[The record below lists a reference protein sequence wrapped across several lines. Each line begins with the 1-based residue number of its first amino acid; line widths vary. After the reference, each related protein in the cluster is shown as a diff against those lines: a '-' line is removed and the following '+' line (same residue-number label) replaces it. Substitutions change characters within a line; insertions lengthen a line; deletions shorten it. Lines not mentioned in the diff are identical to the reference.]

1 VNFDHAAAGLKSRDG
16 GPLQR
21 FEIAGKDRLWHW
33 GEAAVDGTDGVL
45 VSSPAVPNPVA
56 VRYAWAA
63 NPMGANLVNSEGL
76 PASVF
81 RTDDWD
87 DVEGLSPAAALQA
100 ERRALAV
107 EIRKLGAK
115 RQSLDRQSPEYKTL
129 TTQLRELQ
137 DRLKAGAPAQTSP
150 SASKKDASGSV
161 SPQ

>member
-1 VNFDHAAAGLKSRDG
+1 
-16 GPLQR
+16 
-21 FEIAGKDRLWHW
+21 
-33 GEAAVDGTDGVL
+33 
-45 VSSPAVPNPVA
+45 